1 MYAQNFKYMCPSPIA
16 STAYIMCVSNLFH
29 KNKNKTETMATL
41 EFVHINTNIKYI
53 NEYMN

>member
-1 MYAQNFKYMCPSPIA
+1 MYAQNFKYMCPSPIV
-16 STAYIMCVSNLFH
+16 STAYIMCVSNLFN

-53 NEYMN
+53 NE